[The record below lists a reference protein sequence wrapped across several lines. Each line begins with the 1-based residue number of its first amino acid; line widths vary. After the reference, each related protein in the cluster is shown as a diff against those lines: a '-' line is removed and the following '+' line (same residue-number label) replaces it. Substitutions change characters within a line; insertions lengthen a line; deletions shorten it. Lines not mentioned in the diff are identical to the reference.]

1 MGTQPL
7 EKAVPVRHRRTLLWT
22 ICFLWAAL
30 AVCGVAAWQSSQA
43 PAPTVQ
49 GNATPTRGQTVTHTP
64 TRMATPSPT
73 RPVSGDTPTATAT
86 RETTAV
92 PSTATTM
99 ATASPTSTSTATS
112 TPLPATPTGTPSPT
126 RPPSPTP
133 SPTITVVLAELP
145 PTATPNL
152 TSQQEQ
158 LGSLTVWIFVGFTL
172 LIVFLAVVWM
182 LGRRRAR

>member
-7 EKAVPVRHRRTLLWT
+7 EKAVPVRHRRRLLWT

-73 RPVSGDTPTATAT
+73 RPVSADTPTATAT
-86 RETTAV
+86 RQTTAV
-92 PSTATTM
+92 PPTATTM
-99 ATASPTSTSTATS
+99 ASPTSTSTSTS

-126 RPPSPTP
+126 MPPSPTP

-172 LIVFLAVVWM
+172 VIVFLAMVWM